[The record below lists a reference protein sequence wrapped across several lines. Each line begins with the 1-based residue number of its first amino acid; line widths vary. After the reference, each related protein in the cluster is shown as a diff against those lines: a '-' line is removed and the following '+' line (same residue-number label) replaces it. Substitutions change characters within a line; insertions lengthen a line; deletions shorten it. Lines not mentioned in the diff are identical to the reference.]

1 MDIDKITKTQL
12 IRKLIEQ
19 HKKIKTLKEKSVEN
33 TGHDEHI
40 PKKNIHRSGSL
51 LRTNSIGILTINNEG
66 IITSCNDAIL
76 DFSDYKREDLIGKY
90 FTKRI
95 SISTKDIPRYI
106 AIFKDIL
113 AGKEAEPFQIAQ
125 NHNNGEIR
133 FGEVYFGPI
142 LNGQAKTVGFKI
154 IVKDITKRKE
164 LERQLKKSD
173 KKIDVFIEVSLDGIV
188 LHSDGVIVK
197 TNKSFLALFNSGS
210 QDIAGKD
217 IMEFISD
224 EDAEEF
230 SGRITK
236 EDREIYKICG
246 IKNTGS
252 KAYIEASGRTI
263 TYNGKKMR
271 MEIFHDVTELKK
283 AEKKIKYLKFHDSLT
298 ELYSRTY
305 MEKILGNVYRE
316 RNLPMNFIICD
327 LNGLK
332 LVNDTF
338 GYIEGD
344 KLLKRVAKILKYCTR
359 REDIV
364 ARWGGDEFFVLL
376 PRSTP
381 GEVEDVVHKIRNI
394 CANTKDQKIPLN
406 ISIGVSARVDSSQN
420 FREVIKE
427 AEDNMYT
434 NKLFERKSIYNSI
447 IASLERMLW
456 EKSHETKEHAQR
468 LKGLIVKLGKS
479 IDLPQ
484 SKLDELVLLSALHDI
499 GKVAVP
505 DKILLKK
512 GKLNRDEWKVIKR
525 HPEIG
530 YNIAKATPQIAIVA
544 DDILAHHEWWDGSGY
559 PQGLKGNEI
568 PINSCI
574 TSIVDA
580 YDVMVAGRPYREPI
594 PAEDAK
600 KELIRC
606 TGTQFSPLLVDR
618 FVKYC

>member
-344 KLLKRVAKILKYCTR
+344 KLLKRVAKILKYCAR

-420 FREVIKE
+420 
-427 AEDNMYT
+427 
-434 NKLFERKSIYNSI
+434 
-447 IASLERMLW
+447 
-456 EKSHETKEHAQR
+456 
-468 LKGLIVKLGKS
+468 
-479 IDLPQ
+479 
-484 SKLDELVLLSALHDI
+484 
-499 GKVAVP
+499 
-505 DKILLKK
+505 
-512 GKLNRDEWKVIKR
+512 
-525 HPEIG
+525 
-530 YNIAKATPQIAIVA
+530 
-544 DDILAHHEWWDGSGY
+544 
-559 PQGLKGNEI
+559 
-568 PINSCI
+568 
-574 TSIVDA
+574 
-580 YDVMVAGRPYREPI
+580 
-594 PAEDAK
+594 
-600 KELIRC
+600 
-606 TGTQFSPLLVDR
+606 
-618 FVKYC
+618 